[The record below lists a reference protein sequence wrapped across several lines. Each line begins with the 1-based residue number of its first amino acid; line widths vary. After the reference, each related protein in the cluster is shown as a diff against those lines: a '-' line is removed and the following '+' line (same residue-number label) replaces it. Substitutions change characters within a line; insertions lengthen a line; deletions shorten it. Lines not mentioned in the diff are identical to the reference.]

1 MSLMLKPE
9 IKETAVREIGRTM
22 RITDEGL
29 SEEIVNGKA
38 AVKQWL
44 DLMLRQRPGL
54 VDVYNFDDASVGVDR
69 LAVNNLPKAVM
80 LAEIQRGIVET
91 AKLCPCITSVDGF
104 SFNRGRR
111 SLYFEFTVHLY
122 SGEEV
127 TMSYDV

>member
-1 MSLMLKPE
+1 MLKPE

-29 SEEIVNGKA
+29 TEEIVNGED
-38 AVKQWL
+38 AVRQWL

-54 VDVYNFDDASVGVDR
+54 VPVYDFDDASVGVDR

-80 LAEIQRGIVET
+80 LAEMQRGIVET

-111 SLYFEFTVHLY
+111 SLYFEFTVHIY
-122 SGEEV
+122 NGDEV
-127 TMSYDV
+127 TMSYDI

>member
-1 MSLMLKPE
+1 MPE

-29 SEEIVNGKA
+29 TEEIVNDED
-38 AVKQWL
+38 AVRQWL

-54 VDVYNFDDASVGVDR
+54 VPVYDFDDASVGVDR

-111 SLYFEFTVHLY
+111 SLYFEFTVHIY
-122 SGEEV
+122 NGDEV
-127 TMSYDV
+127 TMSYDI

>member
-1 MSLMLKPE
+1 MLKPD
-9 IKETAVREIGRTM
+9 IKETPVREIGRTM
-22 RITDEGL
+22 KITDEGL

-54 VDVYNFDDASVGVDR
+54 VAVYDYDDASVGVDR

-91 AKLCPCITSVDGF
+91 AKLCPCITSIDGF
-104 SFNRGRR
+104 SFNRSRR
-111 SLYFEFTVHLY
+111 TLYFEFTVHLY
-122 SGEEV
+122 DGEEV